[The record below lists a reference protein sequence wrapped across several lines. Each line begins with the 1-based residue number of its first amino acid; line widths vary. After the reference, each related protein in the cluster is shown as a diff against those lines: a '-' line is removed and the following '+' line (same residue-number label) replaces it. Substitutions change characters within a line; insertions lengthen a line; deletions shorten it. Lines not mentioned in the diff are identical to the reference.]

1 MSKTKQRKGLT
12 RNTIDKYYTSSEIV
26 KHCILEIE
34 NHLDINKSQ
43 DLCIEPSA
51 GNGAFITSLKDA
63 FENTRFFDI
72 EPEHPDVEKQ
82 DYLELALDISEFRKV
97 HVIGNPP
104 FGRQS
109 SLAIKFIRH
118 AATFCDTISF
128 ILPKS
133 FKKDSMKD
141 KVPNNFHLINETD
154 LESESFTV
162 EGNSYDVPCTFQ
174 IWEKRDHDRASRVKL
189 EPNGYRFVK
198 KSEGPDISIRRVGVN
213 AGEVNMETSTKSE
226 QSHYFIKFD
235 GEVPH
240 GLEELKSRVQAFA
253 TSTVGPK
260 SISKQ
265 ELIGI
270 LNESSLPV
278 GVNLSPDL

>member
-1 MSKTKQRKGLT
+1 MKLLADKFYTKPDVVTKCIEILK
-12 RNTIDKYYTSSEIV
+12 NHITIDRTNDV
-26 KHCILEIE
+26 V
-34 NHLDINKSQ
+34 
-43 DLCIEPSA
+43 IEPSA
-51 GNGAFITSLKDA
+51 GGGAFIDA
-63 FENTRFFDI
+63 LTGLCDRCIFLDLI
-72 EPEHPDVEKQ
+72 PEHEGVTEGDFLSFANPHPD
-82 DYLELALDISEFRKV
+82 RRT
-97 HVIGNPP
+97 HVVGNPP

-174 IWEKRDHDRASRVKL
+174 IWEKRDHERTSRVKL

-198 KSEGPDISIRRVGVN
+198 KSESPDISIRRVGVN
-213 AGEVNMETSTKSE
+213 AGEVATETSTKSE

>member
-1 MSKTKQRKGLT
+1 MRALADKFYTKPDVVNNCIEILKNQI
-12 RNTIDKYYTSSEIV
+12 TIDRSNDV
-26 KHCILEIE
+26 V
-34 NHLDINKSQ
+34 
-43 DLCIEPSA
+43 IEPSA
-51 GNGAFITSLKDA
+51 GGGAFIDA
-63 FENTRFFDI
+63 LDGICDTCIFLDLI
-72 EPEHPDVEKQ
+72 PEHEGVTECDF
-82 DYLELALDISEFRKV
+82 LAFVNPHPGKRT
-97 HVIGNPP
+97 HVVGNPP

-141 KVPNNFHLINETD
+141 KIPNNFHLINETD
-154 LESESFTV
+154 LDSESFTV
-162 EGNSYDVPCTFQ
+162 DGKSYDVPCTFQ
-174 IWEKRDHDRASRVKL
+174 VWEKRDHERTTRVKVD
-189 EPNGYRFVK
+189 PKGYVFVK
-198 KSEGPDISIRRVGVN
+198 KCESPDLSIRRVGVN
-213 AGEVNMETSTKSE
+213 AGEVDTETSTKSE

-235 GEVPH
+235 GAVPC
-240 GLEELKSRVQAFA
+240 GLDRLKERVQTFA

-270 LNESSLPV
+270 LNEGSLSV

>member
-1 MSKTKQRKGLT
+1 MKSLADKFYTKPYVVNKCIEILK
-12 RNTIDKYYTSSEIV
+12 NHITIDRTNDV
-26 KHCILEIE
+26 V
-34 NHLDINKSQ
+34 
-43 DLCIEPSA
+43 IEPSA
-51 GNGAFITSLKDA
+51 GGGAFIDA
-63 FENTRFFDI
+63 LTGLCDRCIFLDLI
-72 EPEHPDVEKQ
+72 PEHEGVTEGDFLSFANPHPD
-82 DYLELALDISEFRKV
+82 RRT
-97 HVIGNPP
+97 HVVGNPP

-109 SLAIKFIRH
+109 SLVIKFIRH

-213 AGEVNMETSTKSE
+213 AGEVATETSTKSE

-235 GEVPH
+235 GEVPC

-260 SISKQ
+260 SVSKQ
-265 ELIGI
+265 ELIGF
-270 LNESSLPV
+270 LN
-278 GVNLSPDL
+278 GF

>member
-1 MSKTKQRKGLT
+1 MRALADKFYTKPDVVNKCVEILK
-12 RNTIDKYYTSSEIV
+12 NHFTIDRANDV
-26 KHCILEIE
+26 V
-34 NHLDINKSQ
+34 
-43 DLCIEPSA
+43 IEPSA
-51 GNGAFITSLKDA
+51 GGGAFIDA
-63 FENTRFFDI
+63 LAGLCDRCIFLDLI
-72 EPEHPDVEKQ
+72 PEHEGVTEGDF
-82 DYLELALDISEFRKV
+82 LAFANPHPGRRT

-162 EGNSYDVPCTFQ
+162 DGNSYDVPCTFQ
-174 IWEKRDHDRASRVKL
+174 IWEKRDHERTSRVKL

-213 AGEVNMETSTKSE
+213 AGEVDEETSTKSE
-226 QSHYFIKFD
+226 QSHYFIKFG
-235 GEVPH
+235 GEVPR
-240 GLEELKSRVQAFA
+240 GLDRLKDQVQAFA

-260 SISKQ
+260 SVSKQ

-270 LNESSLPV
+270 LNESSLSV

>member
-1 MSKTKQRKGLT
+1 MRALADKFYTKPDVVNKCVEILK
-12 RNTIDKYYTSSEIV
+12 NHFTIDRTNDV
-26 KHCILEIE
+26 V
-34 NHLDINKSQ
+34 
-43 DLCIEPSA
+43 IEPSA
-51 GNGAFITSLKDA
+51 GGGAFIDA
-63 FENTRFFDI
+63 LTGLCDRCIFLDLI
-72 EPEHPDVEKQ
+72 PEHEGVTEGDFLSFANPHPD
-82 DYLELALDISEFRKV
+82 RRT
-97 HVIGNPP
+97 HVVGNPP

-235 GEVPH
+235 GEVPR

-265 ELIGI
+265 ELIGF
-270 LNESSLPV
+270 LN
-278 GVNLSPDL
+278 GF